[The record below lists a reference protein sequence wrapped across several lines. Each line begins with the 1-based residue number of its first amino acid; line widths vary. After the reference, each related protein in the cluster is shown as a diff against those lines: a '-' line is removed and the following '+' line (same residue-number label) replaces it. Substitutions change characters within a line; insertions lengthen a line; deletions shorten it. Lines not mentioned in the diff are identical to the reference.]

1 VGREK
6 RGIGGDIIR
15 VGIIDR
21 KMRILLV
28 TPMPPQQKAA
38 GAIPVVLHAQMAGLT
53 PRHEV
58 TLVTVAGLEP
68 GEQEAV
74 ERLCEEG
81 IEVHAVR
88 RTKINGLPRWQRR
101 WRMAST
107 WIKGLFPWRTVWF
120 WEPEL
125 QRIIDG
131 LLVEDRFDLVSV
143 EDNSMGIYRYNTTRP
158 KFITE
163 HELRQRRPLN
173 WGGLSTSNP
182 FQWVFDEQDW
192 TRWQRYQKLVWKK
205 FDRIQVFTRRDAEAV
220 GLIEP
225 DLAGRV
231 RVNPFGIQIPP
242 PPDPQKEVEGQLLF
256 IGNYTHPP
264 NVDAALWLGR
274 EILPRLR
281 ERCSNVHLNL
291 VGIYPPDSVKE
302 LACED
307 ICVTGPVPEVEP
319 YLERAAVVMA
329 PVRTGGG
336 MRMKVL
342 QAMASGKA
350 VVTTPVGADGMEI
363 FDGQSSLAVCEN
375 TEQIVN
381 TTAELLANPAR
392 RRALGERAREF
403 VMENYSVQA
412 YARRL
417 EEVFF
422 ELVEVEKGEVI

>member
-1 VGREK
+1 
-6 RGIGGDIIR
+6 
-15 VGIIDR
+15 
-21 KMRILLV
+21 MRILLV

-38 GAIPVVLHAQMAGLT
+38 GAIPVVLHAQLTGLAT
-53 PRHEV
+53 RHEV

-74 ERLCEEG
+74 NSLRRDG

-88 RTKINGLPRWQRR
+88 RTKVNGLLRWQRR
-101 WRMAST
+101 WVMASA
-107 WIKGLFPWRTVWF
+107 WIKGLYPWRTVWF
-120 WEPEL
+120 WEPGL
-125 QRIIDG
+125 QGILDD
-131 LLVEDRFDLVSV
+131 LLDEDRFDLVSV
-143 EDNSMGIYRYNTTRP
+143 EDNSMGIYRYNTNRP

-163 HELRQRRPLN
+163 HEVRQERPLN
-173 WGGLSTSNP
+173 WRGISASNP
-182 FQWVFDEQDW
+182 FQWVFHEQDW
-192 TRWQRYQKLVWKK
+192 SRWQRYQKLVWKQ
-205 FDRIQVFTRRDAEAV
+205 FDGIQVFTRRDAEA
-220 GLIEP
+220 ICQIAP

-242 PPDPQKEVEGQLLF
+242 RPDPQKELEGQLLF

-274 EILPRLR
+274 EIMPRLR
-281 ERCSNVHLNL
+281 ERCPNVHLNL
-291 VGIYPPDSVKE
+291 VGIYPPDSVKA
-302 LACED
+302 LACDD

-319 YLERAAVVMA
+319 YLERAAVVVA

-363 FDGQSSLAVCEN
+363 FGGQSSLAVCEN

-381 TTAELLANPAR
+381 TTAELFGNPAR
-392 RRALGERAREF
+392 RKALGERAREF
-403 VMENYSVQA
+403 VMEHYSVQA

-422 ELVEVEKGEVI
+422 ELVEVEKKK